1 MAWACCKNEW
11 RKDAKKLP
19 KGKPEREIKKEDLDT
34 VDVELGLRIVCLKS
48 WRTGVMDRT
57 GA

>member
-1 MAWACCKNEW
+1 V
-11 RKDAKKLP
+11 KKLR

-34 VDVELGLRIVCLKS
+34 VDVELGFRTVRLKS